1 MLKVRL
7 SSKGQIVI
15 PAEVRSQLGLK
26 RGSLLTVRL
35 EGKRVVIEPLEEP
48 PQEVFI
54 EAGEEAVDR
63 ALAEAKGSSDKV
75 KRLLKDLGVE

>member
-1 MLKVRL
+1 L
-7 SSKGQIVI
+7 G
-15 PAEVRSQLGLK
+15 GLK

-35 EGKRVVIEPLEEP
+35 EGKKVVIEPLGEP
-48 PQEVFI
+48 PHEVFI
-54 EAGEEAVDR
+54 EAGEEVVSR

>member
-1 MLKVRL
+1 MRRVRL
-7 SSKGQIVI
+7 SSKGRIVI

-35 EGKRVVIEPLEEP
+35 EGKRVVMEPLEEP

-54 EAGEEAVDR
+54 EAREEIVSR

-75 KRLLKDLGVE
+75 ERLLKDLGVE

>member
-1 MLKVRL
+1 MHRVRL
-7 SSKGQIVI
+7 SSKGRIVT
-15 PAEVRSQLGLK
+15 PAEVRSRLGLK

-54 EAGEEAVDR
+54 EAGGR
-63 ALAEAKGSSDKV
+63 NCRQGFSGGKG
-75 KRLLKDLGVE
+75 LLGQS

>member
-1 MLKVRL
+1 M
-7 SSKGQIVI
+7 
-15 PAEVRSQLGLK
+15 GLK

-54 EAGEEAVDR
+54 EAGGR
-63 ALAEAKGSSDKV
+63 NCRQGFSGGKG
-75 KRLLKDLGVE
+75 LLGQS